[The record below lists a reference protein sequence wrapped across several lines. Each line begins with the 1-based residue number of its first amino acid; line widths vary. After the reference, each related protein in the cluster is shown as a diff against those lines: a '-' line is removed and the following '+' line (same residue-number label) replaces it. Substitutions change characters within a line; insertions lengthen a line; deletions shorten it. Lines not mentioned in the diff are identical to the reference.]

1 MGLVNVELTLEH
13 EEETMKKSWKILGAL
28 LALVF
33 VLAACGNKN
42 DAKSSESAKASE
54 ESAAQTSQ
62 AASDNKAAAGD
73 IKWDDNSLYLITDL
87 GTIDDKSFNQGSF
100 EGLQKFAKE
109 IGVKANYL
117 RPQGQGDQVYLQ
129 AIEQAIQKGAKVVVT
144 PGFLFEAA
152 VGTAQK
158 NHPDVKF
165 IAVDFEPKKVV
176 EGKTNKDGSPV
187 TETYYEKN
195 TSGVMF
201 KEQESGF
208 LAGYAAVKE
217 GYTKLGFTGGVAV
230 PAVVRYGFG
239 FIAGADYAAKE
250 LNIPKIEVMY
260 NYTGS
265 FTPKPEIQ
273 TLAAT
278 WYKKGTEIIFSC
290 GGGICS
296 SVLKA
301 AQDNKGM
308 MIGVDVDQKDMGEQV
323 LTSAMKN
330 LEGAVYQACKSI
342 AENKFVGGET
352 TRLAAKDDGVQLSN
366 DFSRFKKFT
375 EADYKAVY
383 EKIQKNTDDIDKKI
397 PDIDASLSPT
407 EMGDPTLIMKP
418 FTNVTLNYVK

>member
-1 MGLVNVELTLEH
+1 M
-13 EEETMKKSWKILGAL
+13 
-28 LALVF
+28 
-33 VLAACGNKN
+33 
-42 DAKSSESAKASE
+42 
-54 ESAAQTSQ
+54 
-62 AASDNKAAAGD
+62 
-73 IKWDDNSLYLITDL
+73 
-87 GTIDDKSFNQGSF
+87 
-100 EGLQKFAKE
+100 
-109 IGVKANYL
+109 
-117 RPQGQGDQVYLQ
+117 
-129 AIEQAIQKGAKVVVT
+129 
-144 PGFLFEAA
+144 
-152 VGTAQK
+152 
-158 NHPDVKF
+158 KF

-330 LEGAVYQACKSI
+330 LQGAVYQACKSI

-352 TRLAAKDDGVQLSN
+352 TRLAAKDEGVQLSN

>member
-1 MGLVNVELTLEH
+1 
-13 EEETMKKSWKILGAL
+13 
-28 LALVF
+28 
-33 VLAACGNKN
+33 
-42 DAKSSESAKASE
+42 
-54 ESAAQTSQ
+54 
-62 AASDNKAAAGD
+62 
-73 IKWDDNSLYLITDL
+73 
-87 GTIDDKSFNQGSF
+87 
-100 EGLQKFAKE
+100 
-109 IGVKANYL
+109 
-117 RPQGQGDQVYLQ
+117 
-129 AIEQAIQKGAKVVVT
+129 
-144 PGFLFEAA
+144 
-152 VGTAQK
+152 
-158 NHPDVKF
+158 
-165 IAVDFEPKKVV
+165 
-176 EGKTNKDGSPV
+176 
-187 TETYYEKN
+187 
-195 TSGVMF
+195 
-201 KEQESGF
+201 
-208 LAGYAAVKE
+208 
-217 GYTKLGFTGGVAV
+217 
-230 PAVVRYGFG
+230 
-239 FIAGADYAAKE
+239 
-250 LNIPKIEVMY
+250 MY

-330 LEGAVYQACKSI
+330 LQGAVYQACKSI

-397 PDIDASLSPT
+397 PDIDASLSST

>member
-1 MGLVNVELTLEH
+1 
-13 EEETMKKSWKILGAL
+13 MKKSWKILGAL

-42 DAKSSESAKASE
+42 DAKSSESTKASE

-144 PGFLFEAA
+144 PGFLFETA

-165 IAVDFEPKKVV
+165 IAVDIEPKKVV

-330 LEGAVYQACKSI
+330 LQGAVYQACKSI

-397 PDIDASLSPT
+397 PDIDASLSST